1 MNEELKSFSEKCAD
15 DIQYAT
21 TSQEF
26 SRVDR
31 IEVGRALYNL
41 GYRKTIWHKIAD
53 NDLPTDIEW
62 KIIYYHQYPTEGS
75 GTAYIAAYYSQ
86 IFDSF
91 ITPGLDH
98 PFIAIDR
105 VIAWTDCPKFE
116 E

>member
-62 KIIYYHQYPTEGS
+62 KIIYYHH
-75 GTAYIAAYYSQ
+75 Q